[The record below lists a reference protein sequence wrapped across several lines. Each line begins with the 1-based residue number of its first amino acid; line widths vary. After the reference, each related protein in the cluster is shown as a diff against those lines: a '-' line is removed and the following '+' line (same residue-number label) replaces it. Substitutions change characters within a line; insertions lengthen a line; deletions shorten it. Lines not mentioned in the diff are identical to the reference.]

1 MIGVWEEGQFL
12 GAVLF
17 GTGAGNATN
26 GRRFGL
32 AQRFEVAELVRVA
45 LREHRTPVS
54 RIVAIALR
62 MVRTQSPGLRL
73 IVSFA
78 DPYHGHVG
86 GIYQAMGW
94 LYAGTTGTTK
104 VYIDGLGR
112 EHHERVVSP
121 TGLKKHY
128 GRYVPVM
135 RPTDA
140 VRVVRA
146 PGKYIYVWPLDA
158 ETRALVQPLAKPYP
172 KRAGSSDSAV
182 PPIQGGE
189 GGAKP
194 TPALQLFPMRSLM
207 RKVS

>member
-1 MIGVWEEGQFL
+1 MSSRPDLTLAWCSHAAAKYAVEHWHYSRTMPAGKNAMIGVWEEGQFL

-94 LYAGTTGTTK
+94 L
-104 VYIDGLGR
+104 
-112 EHHERVVSP
+112 
-121 TGLKKHY
+121 
-128 GRYVPVM
+128 
-135 RPTDA
+135 
-140 VRVVRA
+140 
-146 PGKYIYVWPLDA
+146 
-158 ETRALVQPLAKPYP
+158 
-172 KRAGSSDSAV
+172 
-182 PPIQGGE
+182 
-189 GGAKP
+189 
-194 TPALQLFPMRSLM
+194 
-207 RKVS
+207 